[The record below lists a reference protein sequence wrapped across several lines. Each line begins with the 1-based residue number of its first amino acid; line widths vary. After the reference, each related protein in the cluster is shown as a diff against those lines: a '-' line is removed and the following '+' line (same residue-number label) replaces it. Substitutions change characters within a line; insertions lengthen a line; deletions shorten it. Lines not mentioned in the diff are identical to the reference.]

1 MQIQIFTIPIMG
13 GEKLLE
19 EMNVFLRSKKVLQVK
34 EQLVNHSDG
43 IFWCYSVRYVDDVS
57 VAEREKAKVDYR
69 EVLGEVAFGRFTA
82 MREIRKKVALDDAVP
97 AYAVLTDGEL
107 AELAKV
113 EVITAATL
121 KNVKGTTATT
131 ITASGSLRPPSSIV
145 CRIASTEQAIV
156 QFLHF
161 VQEDRFLVSACMD

>member
-121 KNVKGTTATT
+121 KNVKG
-131 ITASGSLRPPSSIV
+131 IGEKKL
-145 CRIASTEQAIV
+145 EKYGH
-156 QFLHF
+156 HF
-161 VQEDRFLVSACMD
+161 FTKTPDEKSE